1 MANFSGRLALHDQ
14 KPEAVA
20 VIKLAT
26 SPLVLTTFALR
37 ACDAGRPLISFRAD
51 VSFLEESGKM
61 YRMNSMRVP
70 RDLERR
76 LSGRFSLAPNRP

>member
-1 MANFSGRLALHDQ
+1 MANFSGRLALHGQ

-37 ACDAGRPLISFRAD
+37 ACDASRPLTSFRAAPY
-51 VSFLEESGKM
+51 SFWRNPAKCIQ
-61 YRMNSMRVP
+61 
-70 RDLERR
+70 
-76 LSGRFSLAPNRP
+76 

>member
-1 MANFSGRLALHDQ
+1 MANFGGRLALYDQ

-37 ACDAGRPLISFRAD
+37 ACDAGRPLTSVVTR
-51 VSFLEESGKM
+51 K
-61 YRMNSMRVP
+61 
-70 RDLERR
+70 
-76 LSGRFSLAPNRP
+76 

>member
-1 MANFSGRLALHDQ
+1 VANFGGRLALHDQ

-37 ACDAGRPLISFRAD
+37 ACDAGRPLTGIRAAPYC
-51 VSFLEESGKM
+51 FW
-61 YRMNSMRVP
+61 RNSAKCI
-70 RDLERR
+70 E
-76 LSGRFSLAPNRP
+76 